1 MRAAIASNRMTDVAS
16 ALGKTELD
24 RKARALRADLDRYN
38 HAYHTLDTPLVPDAE
53 YDRLFGEL
61 QAIESAH
68 SDLQTPDSPTQRV
81 GGAPRSD
88 LPSVRHDVAMLSLSN
103 AFDDDDIVAF
113 DRRIGDALGANVDGR
128 AIEYAAELK
137 FDGLA
142 VSRRYEDGLLTQ
154 AATRG
159 DGSVGEDVT
168 PNVKTI
174 ASVPLRLNGKHPPR
188 LIDVRGEVLMFHAD
202 FEAINRR
209 QREAGDKEFVNPR
222 NAAAG
227 SLRQLDARIT
237 AKRPLHFFAYG
248 VGRFEA
254 SESGAGLPEALPDEL
269 PDELPD
275 RHSGLLAWYR
285 SLGIPIADQ
294 RAVVTGASGMLDF
307 YRAIAEQRAGLPYD
321 IDGVVYKVDAYEEQQ
336 RLGFVSRA
344 PRFAIAHKFP
354 AEEAVTTIERIVV
367 QVGRTGA
374 ITPVARLAPIFVGGV
389 TVANA
394 TLHNEDEIRRKDI
407 RVGDTVIV
415 RRAGDV
421 IPEVL
426 RVVVEKRPANA
437 VEFAMPTQ
445 CPVCGSAIVREAGE
459 AVARCSGGLVCAA
472 QRKQALLHFAQRRA
486 LDIEGLGEKVV
497 DQLVERQLVRSP
509 ADLFTLDQ
517 ATLASLDRMADKS
530 AANLVEAIGKARQT
544 TLARFLYALGI
555 RHVGEEVAR
564 VLAREF
570 GRLDALLD
578 ADWSA
583 LVEHKRAL
591 QKENAS
597 RRSKGE
603 DAMPVP
609 LDGIGVEIMQS
620 LALFAAEPHNR
631 EAIARMRA
639 VGIAWPEHEND
650 VAVEASARSSV
661 SPSARPT
668 GPLTGKTFVLT
679 GTLPDLT
686 RDEAKGRIE
695 KAGGKVVASVS
706 KKTDYV
712 VAGHEAGSKADKAV
726 ALNISI
732 IDQEALLQLI
742 ETPPTQEHG
751 DAR

>member
-1 MRAAIASNRMTDVAS
+1 MSDVQATLDP
-16 ALGKTELD
+16 ARGKKELES
-24 RKARALRADLDRYN
+24 KARALREDLERYN
-38 HAYHTLDTPLVPDAE
+38 RAYHTLDAPLVSDAQ
-53 YDRLFGEL
+53 YDRVFREL
-61 QAIESAH
+61 QAIEAAH
-68 SDLQTPDSPTQRV
+68 PELQTPDSPTQRV

-88 LPSVRHDVAMLSLSN
+88 LPSVKHDVPMLSLSN

-113 DRRIGDALGANVDGR
+113 DRRVAEGLAVAAVEH

-142 VSRRYEDGLLTQ
+142 MSLRYEDGLLTQ

-174 ASVPLRLNGKHPPR
+174 ASVPLRLKGEHPPR

-202 FEAINRR
+202 FDAINRR
-209 QREAGDKEFVNPR
+209 QREAGNKEFVNPR

-254 SESGAGLPEALPDEL
+254 SRTGARKGDV
-269 PDELPD
+269 LPD
-275 RHSGLLAWYR
+275 RHSALLAWYR
-285 SLGIPIADQ
+285 TLGIPVADQ
-294 RAVVTGASGMLDF
+294 RAVVKGIRGLLDF
-307 YRAIAEQRAGLPYD
+307 YRVIEAQRADLPYG
-321 IDGVVYKVDAYEEQQ
+321 IDGVVYQVDAHEAQ
-336 RLGFVSRA
+336 RQLGFASRA

-354 AEEAVTTIERIVV
+354 AEEATTVIEHIDV

-374 ITPVARLAPIFVGGV
+374 ITPVARLVPIFVGGATV
-389 TVANA
+389 TNA

-407 RVGDTVIV
+407 RIGDTVIV

-426 RVVVEKRPANA
+426 RVVIEKRPANA
-437 VEFAMPTQ
+437 TEFAMPSQ
-445 CPVCGSAIVREAGE
+445 CPVCGSAIVREEGE

-472 QRKQALLHFAQRRA
+472 QRKQALMHFAQRRA
-486 LDIEGLGEKVV
+486 MDIDGLGEKII
-497 DQLVERQLVRSP
+497 DQLVEQRLVQTP
-509 ADLFTLDQ
+509 ADLFALDQ
-517 ATLASLDRMADKS
+517 ATLAGLDRMAGKS
-530 AANLVEAIGKARQT
+530 AKNLVEAIEKAKHT
-544 TLARFLYALGI
+544 TLARFLFALGI

-578 ADWSA
+578 ANWSA
-583 LVEHKRAL
+583 LVEHKRML
-591 QKENAS
+591 QKENAR
-597 RRSKGE
+597 RRSKGD

-609 LDGIGVEIMQS
+609 LEGIGAEITQS

-639 VGIAWPEHEND
+639 VGIAWAEHD
-650 VAVEASARSSV
+650 VGVTEGASASSSAGV
-661 SPSARPT
+661 SGSLA
-668 GPLTGKTFVLT
+668 GKTFVLT
-679 GTLPDLT
+679 GTLPELT
-686 RDEAKGRIE
+686 RAEAKARIE
-695 KAGGKVVASVS
+695 KAGGKVVASIS

-712 VAGHEAGSKADKAV
+712 VAGDAAGGKADKAV
-726 ALNISI
+726 SLNIPI
-732 IDQEALLQLI
+732 IDQQALLELI
-742 ETPPTQEHG
+742 GPTSSQEQS

>member
-1 MRAAIASNRMTDVAS
+1 MSDLDTARGER
-16 ALGKTELD
+16 ELES
-24 RKARALRADLDRYN
+24 KARALRDDLARYN
-38 HAYHTLDTPLVPDAE
+38 RAYHTLDAPLVSDAE
-53 YDRLFGEL
+53 YDRAFREL
-61 QAIESAH
+61 QAIEAAH
-68 SDLQTPDSPTQRV
+68 PEMQTPDSPTQRV

-88 LPSVRHDVAMLSLSN
+88 LPSVRHDVPMLSLSN

-113 DRRIGDALGANVDGR
+113 DRRIAEALDASAAARSIDPEKND

-142 VSRRYEDGLLTQ
+142 VSLRYEDGLLTQ

-174 ASVPLRLNGKHPPR
+174 ASVPLRLEGGHPPR
-188 LIDVRGEVLMFHAD
+188 LLDVRGEVLMFHAD
-202 FEAINRR
+202 FDAINRH
-209 QREAGDKEFVNPR
+209 QREAGGKEFVNPR

-254 SESGAGLPEALPDEL
+254 SPTGDV
-269 PDELPD
+269 LPD
-275 RHSGLLAWYR
+275 RHSALLAWCR
-285 SLGIPIADQ
+285 TLGIPVADQ
-294 RAVVTGASGMLDF
+294 CAVVKGASGMLDF
-307 YRAIAEQRAGLPYD
+307 YRTIAQQRAGLPYG
-321 IDGVVYKVDAYEEQQ
+321 IDGVVYKVDAYAAQ
-336 RLGFVSRA
+336 RQLGFVARA

-354 AEEAVTTIERIVV
+354 AEEAITVIEHIDV

-374 ITPVARLAPIFVGGV
+374 ITPVARLAPIFVGGATV
-389 TVANA
+389 TNA

-407 RVGDTVIV
+407 RTGDTVIV

-426 RVVVEKRPANA
+426 RVVIEKRPANA
-437 VEFAMPTQ
+437 VEFTMPSQ
-445 CPVCGSAIVREAGE
+445 CPVCGSAIVREADE

-486 LDIEGLGEKVV
+486 MDIEGLGEKVV
-497 DQLVERQLVRSP
+497 DQLVERRLVQAP
-509 ADLFTLDQ
+509 ADLFALDQ

-530 AANLVEAIGKARQT
+530 AKNLVEAIEKAKQT
-544 TLARFLYALGI
+544 TLARFLFALGI

-578 ADWSA
+578 ADWNA

-597 RRSKGE
+597 RRDKAD
-603 DAMPVP
+603 DAIPVP
-609 LDGIGVEIMQS
+609 LEGIGEEIARS
-620 LALFAAEPHNR
+620 IALFAAEQHNR

-639 VGIAWPEHEND
+639 VGITWAEHDVD
-650 VAVEASARSSV
+650 VAARASSASSAGA
-661 SPSARPT
+661 S
-668 GPLTGKTFVLT
+668 GPLAGRTFVLT

-686 RDEAKGRIE
+686 RDDAKARIE
-695 KAGGKVVASVS
+695 EAGGKVVASVS

-712 VAGHEAGSKADKAV
+712 VAGDAAGSKSDKAV
-726 ALNISI
+726 ALNIPV
-732 IDQEALLQLI
+732 IDQEALLLLI
-742 ETPPTQEHG
+742 GQTTSQEQS

>member
-1 MRAAIASNRMTDVAS
+1 MRAAIASNRMTDVDSAS
-16 ALGKTELD
+16 GTKELD
-24 RKARALRADLDRYN
+24 RKARALRGDLDRYN
-38 HAYHTLDTPLVPDAE
+38 HAYHTLDAPLVPDAE

-61 QAIESAH
+61 QAIERAH
-68 SDLQTPDSPTQRV
+68 PDLQTPDSPTQRV
-81 GGAPRSD
+81 GGASRSD
-88 LPSVRHDVAMLSLSN
+88 LSSVRHDVAMLSLSN
-103 AFDDDDIVAF
+103 AFDDDDIIAF
-113 DRRIGDALGANVDGR
+113 DRRIGDALGANVGGR
-128 AIEYAAELK
+128 AVEYAAELK

-142 VSRRYEDGLLTQ
+142 VSLRYEDGLLTQ

-174 ASVPLRLNGKHPPR
+174 ASVPLRLKGKHPPR

-248 VGRFEA
+248 VGRYEA
-254 SESGAGLPEALPDEL
+254 SEAGAGLPDG
-269 PDELPD
+269 LPD
-275 RHSGLLAWYR
+275 RHSALLAWYR
-285 SLGIPIADQ
+285 ALAIPVADQ

-321 IDGVVYKVDAYEEQQ
+321 IDGVVYKVDTYEEQR
-336 RLGFVSRA
+336 RLGFVARA

-354 AEEAVTTIERIVV
+354 AEEAITTIERIVV

-407 RVGDTVIV
+407 RIGDTVIV

-437 VEFAMPTQ
+437 VEFAMPAK
-445 CPVCGSAIVREAGE
+445 CPVCGSAIVRETGE

-497 DQLVERQLVRSP
+497 DQLVERQLVHSP

-620 LALFAAEPHNR
+620 VALFAAEPHNR

-639 VGIAWPEHEND
+639 VGIAWPEHENE

-661 SPSARPT
+661 APRAKSVGTLA
-668 GPLTGKTFVLT
+668 GKTFVLT

-686 RDEAKGRIE
+686 RDQAKARIE
-695 KAGGKVVASVS
+695 EAGGKVVASVS

-712 VAGHEAGSKADKAV
+712 VAGDEAGSKADKAL

-732 IDQEALLQLI
+732 IDQEALLQMI

>member
-1 MRAAIASNRMTDVAS
+1 MTDEDS
-16 ALGKTELD
+16 AIDRQELE
-24 RKARALRADLDRYN
+24 RSARALRKDLERYN
-38 HAYHTLDTPLVPDAE
+38 HAYHSLDAPLVTDAE

-61 QAIESAH
+61 QEIEATYPE
-68 SDLQTPDSPTQRV
+68 LQTPDSPTQRV

-113 DRRIGDALGANVDGR
+113 DRRIAEALRLDAPAAV
-128 AIEYAAELK
+128 EYAAELK

-142 VSRRYEDGLLTQ
+142 VSLRYEDGLLTQ

-174 ASVPLRLNGKHPPR
+174 ASVPLRLKGRHPPR

-202 FEAINRR
+202 FAAINRN
-209 QREAGDKEFVNPR
+209 QREAGAREFVNPR

-254 SESGAGLPEALPDEL
+254 SPSGDALHDSLPDH
-269 PDELPD
+269 
-275 RHSGLLAWYR
+275 HSALLAWYR
-285 SLGIPIADQ
+285 TLGIPVDDH
-294 RAVVTGASGMLDF
+294 RAVIRGVKGLLDF
-307 YRAIAEQRAGLPYD
+307 YRSIGEKRTELPYD
-321 IDGVVYKVDAYEEQQ
+321 IDGVVYKVDAHEAQR

-354 AEEAVTTIERIVV
+354 AEEATTTIEDIAV

-374 ITPVARLAPIFVGGV
+374 VTPVARLAPVFVGGV
-389 TVANA
+389 TVTNA

-407 RVGDTVIV
+407 RIGDTVIV

-426 RVVVEKRPANA
+426 RVVFEKRPANA
-437 VEFAMPTQ
+437 AQFAMPTQ
-445 CPVCGSAIVREAGE
+445 CPVCGSAITREEGE

-486 LDIEGLGEKVV
+486 LDIDGLGEKVV
-497 DQLVERQLVRSP
+497 DQLVELQLVHTP
-509 ADLFTLDQ
+509 ADLFALDS
-517 ATLASLDRMADKS
+517 ATLAGLDRMAEKS
-530 AANLVEAIGKARQT
+530 AENLIAAIVQAKHT
-544 TLARFLYALGI
+544 TLSRLLFGLGI

-570 GRLDALLD
+570 GRLDALLA
-578 ADWSA
+578 ADWTA
-583 LVEHKRAL
+583 LIEQKRTL

-597 RRSKGE
+597 RRIKGE
-603 DAMPVP
+603 DALP
-609 LDGIGVEIMQS
+609 LPLEGIGEEIMQS
-620 LALFAAEPHNR
+620 VARFAAEPHNR

-639 VGIAWPEHEND
+639 VGITWPEHEVD
-650 VAVEASARSSV
+650 DAVDASARSSAT
-661 SPSARPT
+661 PSTKAT
-668 GPLTGKTFVLT
+668 GPLAGKTFVLT
-679 GTLPDLT
+679 GTLPGLT
-686 RDEAKGRIE
+686 RDEAKARIE
-695 KAGGKVVASVS
+695 DAGGKVVASVS
-706 KKTDYV
+706 KKTDYL
-712 VAGHEAGSKADKAV
+712 VAGDQAGSKADKAV
-726 ALNISI
+726 ALNVPI
-732 IDQEALLQLI
+732 IDQQALFELI
-742 ETPPTQEHG
+742 GAPSTQEHG